1 MEGERLAD
9 AELMQTN
16 AVAPRNFDL
25 LMGHATAAA
34 SSPMSNVGG
43 GFGGGGFGGTSPQP
57 AVGSILEQ
65 AMQRVSNN
73 YHHAPAAAA
82 FAVVPPAPMGGGMA
96 PLPHHMGPSFGAAP
110 DIWGTR
116 SIVTSIPT
124 APALPPDARGDAAAA
139 HVAAAHAAAAAT
151 AAADPASLATDI
163 AAIEAKLA
171 EYRVACA
178 ELKKLH
184 AAATAVCARGAC

>member
-96 PLPHHMGPSFGAAP
+96 PLPQRAGRFHLEKNLCTSSMNIIYHTYTNIYTLHARAS
-110 DIWGTR
+110 R
-116 SIVTSIPT
+116 SIEFDVI
-124 APALPPDARGDAAAA
+124 ALTTYQR
-139 HVAAAHAAAAAT
+139 
-151 AAADPASLATDI
+151 
-163 AAIEAKLA
+163 EN
-171 EYRVACA
+171 ER
-178 ELKKLH
+178 E
-184 AAATAVCARGAC
+184 RERER